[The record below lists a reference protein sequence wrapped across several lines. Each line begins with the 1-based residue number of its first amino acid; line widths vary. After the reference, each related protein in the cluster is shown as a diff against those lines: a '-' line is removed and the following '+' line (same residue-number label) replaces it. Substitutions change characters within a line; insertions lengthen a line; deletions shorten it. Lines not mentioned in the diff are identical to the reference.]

1 MDQVL
6 QYYESHREDFQ
17 NRLMEMLR
25 IPSISAQSAH
35 VEDVRRCAGL
45 VRDCL
50 VEAGLETEIMDTGG
64 HPAIVADTGPV
75 DGDGPVLLVYGHYD
89 VQPEGDLK
97 LWDSPP
103 FEPAIRD
110 GAIFARGAADD
121 KGQMI
126 THIFAAE
133 CWMKTVG
140 KSPVRLKFL
149 IEGEEE
155 VGSEN
160 LEKFIVAHREKL
172 ACDYVLISD
181 TSQLG
186 EGQPAVTYGTKG
198 LVYKEIILHG
208 PKHNLHSGSFGGT
221 VANPGNVMAHILATL
236 YDADGRV
243 AIPGFYDDVVE
254 IGADEKAKIAAM
266 PFKED
271 AYLEQLGS
279 PSLFGE
285 PGYTTLERR
294 WVRPTLDV
302 NGLVGGYTGEGA
314 STVIPAQ
321 MTCKV
326 SMRLVPN
333 QEPERISDAFDKAVR
348 QACPRDVRLEIVQ
361 HGRAAAY
368 VAPLDSPGM
377 AAAARAF
384 EKGFGI
390 KPVFMREGGS
400 LPILPMFKEVLGAD
414 SILMG
419 FALPNCNLHGPNEF
433 LHVRDFEAG
442 IRTSAHAF
450 GEFASL

>member
-6 QYYESHREDFQ
+6 KYFESHREDFRD
-17 NRLMEMLR
+17 RLMEMLR
-25 IPSISAQSAH
+25 IPSISAQSEH
-35 VEDVRRCAGL
+35 NDDVRKCARL
-45 VRDCL
+45 VRDQL
-50 VEAGLETEIMDTGG
+50 VQAGLDAEIMETGG

-75 DGDGPVLLVYGHYD
+75 DGGGPVLLIYGHYD

-103 FEPAIRD
+103 FEPTIRD
-110 GAIFARGAADD
+110 GAIFARGSADD

-126 THIFAAE
+126 AHVFAAE
-133 CWMKTVG
+133 CWLKGAG
-140 KSPVRLKFL
+140 KVPVRLKFL

-155 VGSEN
+155 VASAN
-160 LEKFIVAHREKL
+160 LEKFIADHREKL
-172 ACDYVLISD
+172 ACDYILISD

-198 LVYKEIILHG
+198 LVYKEIILDG
-208 PKHNLHSGSFGGT
+208 PKQNLHSGSFGGT
-221 VANPGNVMAHILATL
+221 VANPGNVMAHIIASL
-236 YDADGRV
+236 YGV
-243 AIPGFYDDVVE
+243 EGKVTIPGFYDDVVE
-254 IGADEKAKIAAM
+254 IDADEKAKIKAL
-266 PFKED
+266 PFDDE
-271 AYLEQLGS
+271 AYLRELGS

-285 PGYTTLERR
+285 DGYSTLERR
-294 WVRPTLDV
+294 WVRPTIDV

-314 STVIPAQ
+314 STVIPAR

-333 QEPERISDAFDKAVR
+333 QDPAKISEAFESAVKR
-348 QACPRDVRLEIVQ
+348 ACPPSVKLTIVD
-361 HGRAAAY
+361 HGGAAAY

-377 AAAARAF
+377 AVAARAF
-384 EKGFGI
+384 EKGFEV

-400 LPILPMFKEVLGAD
+400 LPILPMFKKLLGAE

-433 LHVRDFEAG
+433 LHVRDLEAG
-442 IRTSAHAF
+442 IRTSAFAF
-450 GEFASL
+450 DEFSRS